1 MSSLTERIAESNLR
15 LKEWCKQPVNNE
27 PRAHTWIHEIQLN
40 FIKTW
45 QINPREYHA
54 HTPTIAWTSEDIP
67 PPWRPLLS
75 DCVDKFITGDRYRDK
90 LIDILNF
97 PASLLHP
104 ELYLPERPDKVE
116 LLCEPLQGWHIRWIK
131 ALCDDCEYSLFNG
144 DIDLMDQDLND
155 NLLSLL
161 EEDNTVR
168 KELCGKGLQILDK
181 VMDEQTLNEGDYV
194 EMCNIFKELYN

>member
-1 MSSLTERIAESNLR
+1 MSSLTERMAESNLQ
-15 LKEWCKQPVNNE
+15 LKEWYKQPVNDE
-27 PRAHTWIHEIQLN
+27 ERAHSWIHEIHLN
-40 FIKTW
+40 FIETW
-45 QINPREYHA
+45 QINPREDRLNNIEWPLQD
-54 HTPTIAWTSEDIP
+54 TP
-67 PPWRPLLS
+67 PPWKPTIR
-75 DCVDKFITGDRYRDK
+75 DCVDKFITGGGYSDK

-104 ELYLPERPDKVE
+104 EINLPQRPDKVE
-116 LLCEPLQGWHIRWIK
+116 LLSEPLQEWHIQWIK
-131 ALCDDCEYSLFNG
+131 ALCNDCDYNLFNDDIDILVG
-144 DIDLMDQDLND
+144 DINNND

-161 EEDNTVR
+161 EEDTTVR